1 MMMMKKLMQRIL
13 CNDETQVYKS
23 CPVMVNVV
31 QYVTVFLWIY
41 RRRVRSNRIRFE

>member
-31 QYVTVFLWIY
+31 QHDTVSLWI
-41 RRRVRSNRIRFE
+41 

>member
-13 CNDETQVYKS
+13 CNDETHVYKS

-31 QYVTVFLWIY
+31 QYATVSMWI
-41 RRRVRSNRIRFE
+41 